1 MRLVRVFATAAC
13 LLGLTGCES
22 ANKTLAFLHSS
33 QSETA
38 AGNASSA
45 PPRNGITAPTISALP
60 SAISATRSRR
70 GRATQAAMPKPGSA
84 WRPPMIGCAGSSSPT
99 APMRMRPRFSGPP
112 RRSSTT
118 RAIPICCGAITAT
131 PGRSSWPLATSIRAI
146 RISRTTSI
154 CWRRAR
160 GQDSPDGAPRSG
172 AQSGTIRG
180 RPPGLR
186 FAPSG
191 LRGCRR
197 VTPPPGAWRRRCGR
211 GRGSLSPSG
220 RLPTTARRSRPRLAS
235 GGRTRSRP
243 ARCPAHSRNPPGW

>member
-45 PPRNGITAPTISALP
+45 PPRGPETTGSIAADAQVAAAEPLAPGDPNDDLNLGKRHYRANNFGLAERYFRRAVEKGPGDT
-60 SAISATRSRR
+60 SRDAEAWLGLAASYDR
-70 GRATQAAMPKPGSA
+70 LRRFELADRAYAHAAKIP
-84 WRPPMIGCAGSSSPT
+84 
-99 APMRMRPRFSGPP
+99 
-112 RRSSTT
+112 

-160 GQDSPDGAPRSG
+160 GQDRPCSPDGAPRGG
-172 AQSGTIRG
+172 ARSATIRG
-180 RPPGLR
+180 AQAGLR
-186 FAPSG
+186 FAPFG
-191 LRGCRR
+191 LRGCREGHAA
-197 VTPPPGAWRRRCGR
+197 TRCM
-211 GRGSLSPSG
+211 
-220 RLPTTARRSRPRLAS
+220 A
-235 GGRTRSRP
+235 P
-243 ARCPAHSRNPPGW
+243 ALR